1 MYLGTQ
7 MEFFWSDAH
16 DPKHV
21 HVLDTETREI
31 EAIVNP
37 FTLFEKIIYDDTK
50 TDYSNYNVDHLDN
63 KFVKLVVINKSNPFT
78 FDKLCDKITDRKIH
92 ELKIAENFDE
102 FIGERV
108 GDEGVSVE
116 DTTTLLDSY
125 IDNVDTELDKS
136 RIKIE
141 MRNLLTEA
149 QALEIA

>member
-1 MYLGTQ
+1 M
-7 MEFFWSDAH
+7 
-16 DPKHV
+16 
-21 HVLDTETREI
+21 
-31 EAIVNP
+31 
-37 FTLFEKIIYDDTK
+37 YDDTK
-50 TDYSNYNVDHLDN
+50 TDYSNYDVDYLDN

-78 FDKLCDKITDRKIH
+78 FDQFCDRITNRKIH

>member
-1 MYLGTQ
+1 

-16 DPKHV
+16 DPKHF
-21 HVLDTETREI
+21 HVLDTETREL

-37 FTLFEKIIYDDTK
+37 FTLFEKILYDDTK
-50 TDYSNYNVDHLDN
+50 TDYSNYDVDYLDN

-78 FDKLCDKITDRKIH
+78 FDQFCDRITNRKIH